1 MCLNLTLLAGR
12 LGCRGDGAAA
22 QPSLLSSQAALVG
35 KGSLSSFDHFAK
47 KNPKRRKSFG
57 KSLKKSHCALA
68 AKDNTLAGVP
78 RGFPPRVQRFTIFV
92 SPFSVLA
99 CAESRLPRSAY
110 FVECDPIFGVG
121 RARSVHKAGY
131 GHNRDGAAA

>member
-1 MCLNLTLLAGR
+1 VSMTNPTNHVEIITSVQRRRLRLAEGWTLEQIAGWLKGGNEPR
-12 LGCRGDGAAA
+12 LRAVGCETVYAFIYRAA
-22 QPSLLSSQAALVG
+22 QQA
-35 KGSLSSFDHFAK
+35 
-47 KNPKRRKSFG
+47 
-57 KSLKKSHCALA
+57 
-68 AKDNTLAGVP
+68 
-78 RGFPPRVQRFTIFV
+78 
-92 SPFSVLA
+92 LA

>member
-1 MCLNLTLLAGR
+1 MSAQRALKRLT
-12 LGCRGDGAAA
+12 
-22 QPSLLSSQAALVG
+22 
-35 KGSLSSFDHFAK
+35 
-47 KNPKRRKSFG
+47 
-57 KSLKKSHCALA
+57 
-68 AKDNTLAGVP
+68 
-78 RGFPPRVQRFTIFV
+78 
-92 SPFSVLA
+92 LA